1 MLMRGGEKINGVRR
15 GREYINGRGKKVVC
29 IGRGEKDNGVFEES
43 RVRSTASEPG
53 NEKLTDVHSC
63 VLRHRCEF
71 ANGRALDPDLGK

>member
-1 MLMRGGEKINGVRR
+1 MTIGGEKISGVGRR
-15 GREYINGRGKKVVC
+15 RNYINGWGKKVVC
-29 IGRGEKDNGVFEES
+29 IGEGEKVNGVFEES

-71 ANGRALDPDLGK
+71 ANGRAADLDHGK